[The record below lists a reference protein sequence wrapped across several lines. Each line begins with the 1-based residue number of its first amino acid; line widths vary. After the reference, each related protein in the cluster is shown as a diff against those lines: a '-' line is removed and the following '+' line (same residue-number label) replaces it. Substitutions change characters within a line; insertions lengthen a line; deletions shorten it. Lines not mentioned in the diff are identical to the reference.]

1 MAKYPDPTIR
11 ELTTVSEQAPLDIR
25 IEENQTRVKDQLNRI
40 LSSKAFDQSPK
51 MKELLSFVVEQTL
64 VGNGD
69 RLKQFTIAT
78 EVFDRDA
85 DFDHQADPIVRI
97 QAGRVRRTLETYY
110 LTEGVNDP
118 IVLSIPKGRYS
129 PLFTPQAPQAARQTA
144 SLAQFA
150 RETQKS
156 LSPTLT
162 VLPFLSL
169 SDDPEK
175 RFFAEGF
182 GEELATELARFDM
195 LKVVS
200 MHALGETS
208 IDPRTSADVKGLGE
222 KLGVSFITS
231 GTMQALGNKVRIYA
245 KLYRTDSGEQVWAEK
260 YTCDLATDDL
270 FSVQDDII
278 AEVVAEL
285 ASSFGIIHREI
296 YQSCNQKKIEHL
308 STYEA
313 TLRYRHYLMTLSE
326 DTHQQATQALLSAV
340 QNEPDVALLHAMLAV
355 LYFDADMLGMN
366 KVDSAVETA
375 LNYAKR
381 AVELEPTNQESQIAM
396 LMAHQVA
403 GDVNSVIETVD
414 KVIAINPN
422 AAYQIGLSGW
432 ALCMAGE
439 FDRGLQLIQDSKAL
453 NPFRPPW
460 FSVASIIHKIMLD
473 DFEGADKAISKLS
486 LRRVFWIPML
496 KAIIQ
501 VYKGEFKQAQASY
514 KEMLQMQPDF
524 ENNEE
529 HYLSAYIAS
538 PEIKTKLLNALG
550 RL

>member
-1 MAKYPDPTIR
+1 VAKYSDPTKR
-11 ELTTVSEQAPLDIR
+11 ESETVSEQAPLDIR

-51 MKELLSFVVEQTL
+51 MKQLLSFVVEQTL
-64 VGNGD
+64 AGNGD

-118 IVLSIPKGRYS
+118 LVLSIPKGRYS
-129 PLFTPQAPQAARQTA
+129 PIFTPQVPQAARQSTT
-144 SLAQFA
+144 LAQIVGDTNKA
-150 RETQKS
+150 
-156 LSPTLT
+156 LNPTLT

-169 SDDPEK
+169 SDDAEK

-200 MHALGETS
+200 MHALGDTN

-222 KLGVSFITS
+222 KLNVSFITS

-245 KLYRTDSGEQVWAEK
+245 KLYRTDSGEQIWAEK

-278 AEVVAEL
+278 AEIVAEL

-296 YQSCNQKKIEHL
+296 YASCNQKKIEHL

-313 TLRYRHYLMTLSE
+313 TLRYRHYLMTLTE
-326 DTHQQATQALLSAV
+326 DTHLQAMQALLSAV
-340 QNEPDVALLHAMLAV
+340 QNEPDIALIHAMLAV
-355 LYFDADMLGMN
+355 LYFDAEMLGMGQ
-366 KVDSAVETA
+366 VDNAVETG
-375 LNYAKR
+375 LNHARR
-381 AVELEPTNQESQIAM
+381 AVELEPSNQEAQMAM
-396 LMAHQVA
+396 LMAYQLKE
-403 GDVNSVIETVD
+403 DVSGIIETVD
-414 KVIAINPN
+414 KVLAINPN
-422 AAYQIGLSGW
+422 AAYQIGLCGW

-439 FDRGLQLIQDSKAL
+439 FERGLELLENSKAL

-460 FSVASIIHKIMLD
+460 FSLVSVVHKIMQD
-473 DFEGADKAISKLS
+473 DFDGAEKSISKLS
-486 LRRVFWIPML
+486 LRRLFWVPML
-496 KAIIQ
+496 KAVIQ

-514 KEMLQMQPDF
+514 KEMLQIRPDF
-524 ENNEE
+524 EGNEE
-529 HYLSAYIAS
+529 RYLGAFISS
-538 PEIKTKLLNALG
+538 PAIKNKLLEGLA

>member
-1 MAKYPDPTIR
+1 M
-11 ELTTVSEQAPLDIR
+11 SEQAPLDIR
-25 IEENQTRVKDQLNRI
+25 IEENQTRVKEQLNRI

-51 MKELLSFVVEQTL
+51 MKELLTFVVEQTL
-64 VGNGD
+64 AGNGD

-85 DFDHQADPIVRI
+85 EFDHQADPIVRI

-118 IVLSIPKGRYS
+118 LFLAIPKGRYS
-129 PLFTPQAPQAARQTA
+129 PVFTPQTPQAVRQTA
-144 SLAQFA
+144 TLAQMA
-150 RETQKS
+150 RDNQRT
-156 LSPTLT
+156 LSPTIT

-169 SDDPEK
+169 SDDAEK

-200 MHALGETS
+200 MHALGDTS

-222 KLGVSFITS
+222 ELGVSFITS
-231 GTMQALGNKVRIYA
+231 GTMQTLGNKIRIYA

-260 YTCDLATDDL
+260 YTCDLTTDDL
-270 FSVQDDII
+270 FAVQDEII

-340 QNEPDVALLHAMLAV
+340 EREPYIALLHAMLAV
-355 LYFDADMLGMN
+355 LYFDAEMLGMG
-366 KVDSAVETA
+366 KVENAVETG
-375 LNYAKR
+375 LSYAKR

-396 LMAHQVA
+396 LMAHQVKEDIN
-403 GDVNSVIETVD
+403 GIIETVD
-414 KVIAINPN
+414 KVLAINPN
-422 AAYQIGLSGW
+422 AAYQIGLCGW

-439 FDRGLQLIQDSKAL
+439 FERGLRLIADSKAL

-460 FSVASIIHKIMLD
+460 FSIATVIHQIMQDNYD
-473 DFEGADKAISKLS
+473 DAEKSVSKLS
-486 LRRVFWIPML
+486 LRRLFWVPML
-496 KAIIQ
+496 KAIIHVQ
-501 VYKGEFKQAQASY
+501 KGEFKQAQASY
-514 KEMLQMQPDF
+514 KEMLQLRPDF
-524 ENNEE
+524 EDNEAR
-529 HYLSAYIAS
+529 YLGAFIAS
-538 PEIKTKLLNALG
+538 PEIKNKLLTSLA

>member
-1 MAKYPDPTIR
+1 M
-11 ELTTVSEQAPLDIR
+11 SEQAPLDIR

-64 VGNGD
+64 KGNGD

-129 PLFTPQAPQAARQTA
+129 PLFTPQIPQAVKQTA
-144 SLAQFA
+144 TLAQLA
-150 RETQKS
+150 RDNQKS
-156 LSPTLT
+156 LSPTIT

-169 SDDPEK
+169 SEDAEK

-260 YTCDLATDDL
+260 YTCDLATEDL

-326 DTHQQATQALLSAV
+326 DTHQLATQALLSAV
-340 QNEPDVALLHAMLAV
+340 QNEPDVALLHAMLSV
-355 LYFDADMLGMN
+355 LFFDAEMLGMN
-366 KVDSAVETA
+366 PVEDAVEKA
-375 LNYAKR
+375 LNYARR

-396 LMAHQVA
+396 LMAYQVK
-403 GDVNSVIETVD
+403 GDVSGILETVD
-414 KVIAINPN
+414 KVLEINPN

-439 FDRGLQLIQDSKAL
+439 FERGLQLIQDSKSL

-460 FSVASIIHKIMLD
+460 FSIAAIVHKIMQD
-473 DFEGADKAISKLS
+473 DFDGAEKSINKLS
-486 LRRVFWIPML
+486 LRRLFWIPML

-514 KEMLQMQPDF
+514 KEMLQLRPDF
-524 ENNEE
+524 EGNEAR
-529 HYLSAYIAS
+529 YIGAYVS
-538 PEIKTKLLNALG
+538 STEIKNKLLDALS

>member
-64 VGNGD
+64 IGNGD

-175 RFFAEGF
+175 RF
-182 GEELATELARFDM
+182 L
-195 LKVVS
+195 LKV
-200 MHALGETS
+200 
-208 IDPRTSADVKGLGE
+208 SAK
-222 KLGVSFITS
+222 S
-231 GTMQALGNKVRIYA
+231 
-245 KLYRTDSGEQVWAEK
+245 
-260 YTCDLATDDL
+260 
-270 FSVQDDII
+270 
-278 AEVVAEL
+278 
-285 ASSFGIIHREI
+285 
-296 YQSCNQKKIEHL
+296 
-308 STYEA
+308 
-313 TLRYRHYLMTLSE
+313 
-326 DTHQQATQALLSAV
+326 
-340 QNEPDVALLHAMLAV
+340 
-355 LYFDADMLGMN
+355 
-366 KVDSAVETA
+366 
-375 LNYAKR
+375 
-381 AVELEPTNQESQIAM
+381 
-396 LMAHQVA
+396 
-403 GDVNSVIETVD
+403 
-414 KVIAINPN
+414 
-422 AAYQIGLSGW
+422 
-432 ALCMAGE
+432 
-439 FDRGLQLIQDSKAL
+439 
-453 NPFRPPW
+453 
-460 FSVASIIHKIMLD
+460 
-473 DFEGADKAISKLS
+473 
-486 LRRVFWIPML
+486 
-496 KAIIQ
+496 
-501 VYKGEFKQAQASY
+501 
-514 KEMLQMQPDF
+514 
-524 ENNEE
+524 
-529 HYLSAYIAS
+529 
-538 PEIKTKLLNALG
+538 
-550 RL
+550 